1 MTKENSPVKRVKT
14 KNVAWLNI
22 LTIYD
27 HSEKSRPLLWTNK
40 LLSLFVRSPPDTFA
54 ADILRLASLLSPL
67 FILKYL
73 HLAEI
78 LPLSPSQL
86 RGGYH
91 AALKWFQEQHGS
103 YFVSMMT
110 QTVLDKCQILVFCI
124 PLVLIK
130 KTLLSLFFLIKIDI
144 FLWGCEDCRSTIAI
158 KFDQGDSFC
167 VVKSPSDGKNTAE
180 TCLNTSQPWEGLK
193 KNIHNPEDKHS
204 KVTITE
210 SNLSAS
216 SANTNTNTHAHTC
229 IINAFHFKV
238 LPIFWWHSH
247 SSRVKQHLAA
257 SISIIKY
264 FKQHPASTSVTPS
277 RPMQL
282 SFLSESVS
290 ICICHPRT
298 HLRVINRCVRMQN
311 NWCSLGR
318 DWMGLSGAFNQ
329 CIFSL

>member
-1 MTKENSPVKRVKT
+1 MG
-14 KNVAWLNI
+14 
-22 LTIYD
+22 
-27 HSEKSRPLLWTNK
+27 
-40 LLSLFVRSPPDTFA
+40 
-54 ADILRLASLLSPL
+54 SLLGTEL
-67 FILKYL
+67 G
-73 HLAEI
+73 
-78 LPLSPSQL
+78 Q
-86 RGGYH
+86 RGEFLCCSDP
-91 AALKWFQEQHGS
+91 AREQKHS
-103 YFVSMMT
+103 RT
-110 QTVLDKCQILVFCI
+110 H
-124 PLVLIK
+124 
-130 KTLLSLFFLIKIDI
+130 
-144 FLWGCEDCRSTIAI
+144 
-158 KFDQGDSFC
+158 
-167 VVKSPSDGKNTAE
+167 E
-180 TCLNTSQPWEGLK
+180 TYLNTSQLSEEGE
-193 KNIHNPEDKHS
+193 NTHNPKDKQS
-204 KVTITE
+204 KVTKWTSQPPLQTE
-210 SNLSAS
+210 A
-216 SANTNTNTHAHTC
+216 HAHAHTHTC

-290 ICICHPRT
+290 ICICHPHT

>member
-1 MTKENSPVKRVKT
+1 MKLVWT
-14 KNVAWLNI
+14 L
-22 LTIYD
+22 
-27 HSEKSRPLLWTNK
+27 HSLGGVEKK
-40 LLSLFVRSPPDTFA
+40 IF
-54 ADILRLASLLSPL
+54 I
-67 FILKYL
+67 ILKTNR
-73 HLAEI
+73 AKW
-78 LPLSPSQL
+78 PLQS
-86 RGGYH
+86 R
-91 AALKWFQEQHGS
+91 
-103 YFVSMMT
+103 
-110 QTVLDKCQILVFCI
+110 
-124 PLVLIK
+124 
-130 KTLLSLFFLIKIDI
+130 
-144 FLWGCEDCRSTIAI
+144 
-158 KFDQGDSFC
+158 
-167 VVKSPSDGKNTAE
+167 
-180 TCLNTSQPWEGLK
+180 TSQPPLQTQT
-193 KNIHNPEDKHS
+193 H
-204 KVTITE
+204 TR
-210 SNLSAS
+210 A
-216 SANTNTNTHAHTC
+216 HAHTC

>member
-1 MTKENSPVKRVKT
+1 MRM
-14 KNVAWLNI
+14 WG
-22 LTIYD
+22 
-27 HSEKSRPLLWTNK
+27 
-40 LLSLFVRSPPDTFA
+40 
-54 ADILRLASLLSPL
+54 LSPHHSS
-67 FILKYL
+67 I
-73 HLAEI
+73 E
-78 LPLSPSQL
+78 
-86 RGGYH
+86 
-91 AALKWFQEQHGS
+91 ET
-103 YFVSMMT
+103 VS
-110 QTVLDKCQILVFCI
+110 VLLNQ
-124 PLVLIK
+124 
-130 KTLLSLFFLIKIDI
+130 
-144 FLWGCEDCRSTIAI
+144 
-158 KFDQGDSFC
+158 
-167 VVKSPSDGKNTAE
+167 GKNTAAYMKLVWTLHSLGGE
-180 TCLNTSQPWEGLK
+180 LK
-193 KNIHNPEDKHS
+193 KNIHNPEDKQS

-216 SANTNTNTHAHTC
+216 SANTNTHAHTC

>member
-1 MTKENSPVKRVKT
+1 MKLVWT
-14 KNVAWLNI
+14 L
-22 LTIYD
+22 
-27 HSEKSRPLLWTNK
+27 HSLW
-40 LLSLFVRSPPDTFA
+40 
-54 ADILRLASLLSPL
+54 
-67 FILKYL
+67 
-73 HLAEI
+73 
-78 LPLSPSQL
+78 
-86 RGGYH
+86 RGGEKI
-91 AALKWFQEQHGS
+91 LIIPKTNREKW
-103 YFVSMMT
+103 
-110 QTVLDKCQILVFCI
+110 
-124 PLVLIK
+124 PLQ
-130 KTLLSLFFLIKIDI
+130 S
-144 FLWGCEDCRSTIAI
+144 R
-158 KFDQGDSFC
+158 
-167 VVKSPSDGKNTAE
+167 
-180 TCLNTSQPWEGLK
+180 TSQPPLQTQA
-193 KNIHNPEDKHS
+193 HVCACTCAHM
-204 KVTITE
+204 
-210 SNLSAS
+210 
-216 SANTNTNTHAHTC
+216 HTC